1 MDWKTL
7 AAEKKSQLEASIPPE
22 WRIKTLP
29 TDDSVM
35 SFPGRSGMLKLEEHY
50 ITTSPATRLVQDL
63 ASGKLSSVAVT
74 TAFCKRAALAQQL
87 TNCCHEF
94 FPELALARAKYL
106 DDYLA
111 EHKKPIG
118 PLHGLPI
125 SVKDQVRIKGLE
137 TTMGYVSWIG
147 KKDTEDSVLTTML
160 LGAGAVLYVKT
171 SVPQSLMVCE
181 TINNIFGRTTNPRS
195 KNWSCGG
202 SSGGEGAIVAFRG
215 SVIGVGTDIGGS
227 IRVPAAFN
235 FLYGLRPSHGRLPY
249 AKMANSMEGQETIHS
264 VCGPICRSIADMR
277 LFVTSILSQKPWNYD
292 SKVIPMPWRS
302 DEENAIKEKISSRGL
317 NLGYYSCDGNVL
329 PHPPVLRAVQKVVD
343 KLGEAGHTVVPW
355 EPYRHPYAIDLANR
369 IYAADGGTDIF
380 SVLNASGEP
389 AIPNIA
395 DLVKP
400 NLPKLTLNE
409 VWDIQLEK
417 WNYQS
422 NYLARILEAEEKLG
436 TELDAIIAPITPT
449 AAIRHDQFK
458 YYGYS
463 TIINV
468 LDFTSVVV
476 PVTFVDK
483 NIDEPNY
490 QFKPL
495 NEMDRMVQ
503 AEYDPNAYH
512 GAPVAVQIIGRRLT
526 EERIMKIAE
535 EVGRLLGNE
544 VELQG

>member
-35 SFPGRSGMLKLEEHY
+35 SFPGRSGILTLEELN
-50 ITTSPATRLVQDL
+50 ITESPATELVQDL

-94 FPELALARAKYL
+94 FPELALARAQYL
-106 DDYLA
+106 DDYFT

-181 TINNIFGRTTNPRS
+181 TINNVFGRTTNPRS

-202 SSGGEGAIVAFRG
+202 SSGGEGAIVAFCG

-264 VCGPICRSIADMR
+264 VCGPICHSIADMR
-277 LFVTSILSQKPWNYD
+277 LFVTSILSQKPWTYD
-292 SKVIPMPWRS
+292 SKVIPMPWRY

-329 PHPPVLRAVQKVVD
+329 PHPPVLRAVHKVVD
-343 KLGEAGHTVVPW
+343 KLSEAGHTVIPW
-355 EPYRHPYAIDLANR
+355 EPYRHPYAVDLANR
-369 IYAADGGTDIF
+369 IYASDGGTDIF
-380 SVLNASGEP
+380 SVLDTSGEP

-395 DLVKP
+395 ELVKP
-400 NLPKLTLNE
+400 NLPKLNLNE
-409 VWDIQLEK
+409 LWDIQLQK

-422 NYLARILEAEEKLG
+422 DYLARIREAEETLG
-436 TELDAIIAPITPT
+436 KELDAIIAPITPT

-458 YYGYS
+458 YYGYA
-463 TIINV
+463 TAINV

-483 NIDEPNY
+483 KIDEPNH

-495 NEMDRMVQ
+495 TEMDRTVQ
-503 AEYDPNAYH
+503 AEYDPSAYH

-526 EERIMKIAE
+526 EERVISIAE

-544 VELQG
+544 VEL

>member
-29 TDDSVM
+29 TVDSVM

-264 VCGPICRSIADMR
+264 VCGPICHSIADMR

-535 EVGRLLGNE
+535 EVGRLLGNQ

>member
-264 VCGPICRSIADMR
+264 VCGPICHSIADMR

-292 SKVIPMPWRS
+292 SKVIPMPWRY

-355 EPYRHPYAIDLANR
+355 EPYRHPYAVDLANR
-369 IYAADGGTDIF
+369 IYASDGGTDIF
-380 SVLNASGEP
+380 SVLDSSGEP

-409 VWDIQLEK
+409 LWDIQLEK

-422 NYLARILEAEEKLG
+422 NYLARIREVEEKLG
-436 TELDAIIAPITPT
+436 QEFDAVIAPITPT

-463 TIINV
+463 TAINV

-483 NIDEPNY
+483 NIDKPNHE
-490 QFKPL
+490 FKPL

-503 AEYDPNAYH
+503 AEYDPSAYH

-526 EERIMKIAE
+526 EERVMAIAE

>member
-7 AAEKKSQLEASIPPE
+7 AAEKKSNLEASIPTE

-29 TDDSVM
+29 TDNSVM
-35 SFPGRSGMLKLEEHY
+35 SFPGRSEILTREELN
-50 ITTSPATRLVQDL
+50 ITESSATELVQDL

-74 TAFCKRAALAQQL
+74 TAFCKRGALAQQL

-94 FPELALARAKYL
+94 FPELALARAQYL
-106 DDYLA
+106 DDYFT
-111 EHKKPIG
+111 EHRKPIG

-181 TINNIFGRTTNPRS
+181 TINNVFGRTTNPRN
-195 KNWSCGG
+195 KKWSCGG

-264 VCGPICRSIADMR
+264 VCGPICHSIADMR
-277 LFVTSILSQKPWNYD
+277 LFVTSILSQKPWAYD
-292 SKVIPMPWRS
+292 SKVVPMPWRY
-302 DEENAIKEKISSRGL
+302 DEEITIKEKISARGL
-317 NLGYYSCDGNVL
+317 NLGYYLCDGNVL
-329 PHPPVLRAVQKVVD
+329 PHPPVIRAVQKVVN
-343 KLGEAGHTVVPW
+343 KLSEAGHTVIPW
-355 EPYRHPYAIDLANR
+355 EPYRHPYAVDLANR
-369 IYAADGGTDIF
+369 VYASDGGTDIF
-380 SVLNASGEP
+380 SVLDASGEP

-395 DLVKP
+395 ELVKP
-400 NLPKLTLNE
+400 DLPKLSLNE
-409 VWDIQLEK
+409 LWDIQLQK

-422 NYLARILEAEEKLG
+422 DYLARIREAETKLG
-436 TELDAIIAPITPT
+436 KELDAIIAPITPT

-458 YYGYS
+458 YYGYA
-463 TIINV
+463 TAINV

-483 NIDEPNY
+483 KIDEPNY

-495 NEMDRMVQ
+495 TEIDRTVQ
-503 AEYDPNAYH
+503 AEYDPSAYH

-526 EERIMKIAE
+526 EERVMSIAE

-544 VELQG
+544 VDL